1 MDQIHNSL
9 KVFIETLWTT
19 LAECP
24 STTPGDVYFLSVLRN
39 FEESDDELRE
49 AVADSMKNLFVL
61 EDSSSEERVE
71 EEEEEDGGSATAAN
85 CQQIQTEVQ
94 DSDVTAGAT
103 GLVSSEEGEDNAT
116 VTTQKRPDSHKH
128 PAE

>member
-85 CQQIQTEVQ
+85 CQQIQTEVE

-103 GLVSSEEGEDNAT
+103 GLVSSEEGEDNTT
-116 VTTQKRPDSHKH
+116 VTTQKHPDSHKH

>member
-1 MDQIHNSL
+1 MRLFGQHLLN
-9 KVFIETLWTT
+9 V
-19 LAECP
+19 A
-24 STTPGDVYFLSVLRN
+24 STTSGDVYYLSVPRN
-39 FEESDDELRE
+39 FEESEDELRE

-71 EEEEEDGGSATAAN
+71 EEEEEEEEEEDRGH
-85 CQQIQTEVQ
+85 QMKTEVE

-103 GLVSSEEGEDNAT
+103 TLISSEEGEDNMP
-116 VTTQKRPDSHKH
+116 VTTKKRPESHKH